1 MPEWFYINKYN
12 LCANFAINSQRVL
25 VFYVSYTFIKV
36 TLLSGGGIGNFIRSL
51 YTYGTINI
59 VRLYK
64 QRTVIFLIGIQS
76 LRALS
81 DSVLIH
87 GGDASLNHLL
97 M

>member
-64 QRTVIFLIGIQS
+64 QRTVIFFNRNTIVESIV
-76 LRALS
+76 RFCA
-81 DSVLIH
+81 DSWR
-87 GGDASLNHLL
+87 
-97 M
+97 